1 MCSSF
6 VLFLQCGVAWRIKL
20 VTLGSSWTGPFHDF
34 VKDARWQKILIYE
47 QHELKLMCTCVQLA
61 WWWYLELRRD
71 RDVICIMRYEP
82 NLVLW
87 WVVVE
92 LMSIQSIE
100 EDFWIF
106 IGTTTIFEKGEW
118 LIAVT
123 GITLTIA
130 VIVNIIASW
139 TIIIVMHIINTM
151 IEGALIV
158 DCRRMMMNKT
168 VLNSI
173 GEWRVGQTHHG
184 AAKSMRNFM
193 HFGAVMTVGI
203 HFEYTIWA
211 LIIVPI
217 ASIHSEHVFAYIT
230 EVLRAVIGWSRQ
242 QTRRARSHCNQMN
255 ESI

>member
-1 MCSSF
+1 M
-6 VLFLQCGVAWRIKL
+6 
-20 VTLGSSWTGPFHDF
+20 WTH
-34 VKDARWQKILIYE
+34 
-47 QHELKLMCTCVQLA
+47 VQSA

-71 RDVICIMRYEP
+71 RDHLICIIRYEP
-82 NLVLW
+82 NHVLGW
-87 WVVVE
+87 IVIE
-92 LMSIQSIE
+92 LMSIHSIE
-100 EDFWIF
+100 EDLWIYM
-106 IGTTTIFEKGEW
+106 GTSTIFEKGGG

-123 GITLTIA
+123 GITQTIA

-139 TIIIVMHIINTM
+139 TIIIVMHIIITLKN
-151 IEGALIV
+151 GALIV
-158 DCRRMMMNKT
+158 DCRRMTVSKIMM
-168 VLNSI
+168 NSI

-230 EVLRAVIGWSRQ
+230 EVLRAAIGWSRQ